1 MDLKGS
7 EIEFE
12 SEEKMFFKK
21 ISESKY
27 PKVAVGKLSEKEIK
41 ENISPWSNSHSFR
54 IAPAKI
60 LKERKREDCKYPST
74 TIHYMVYLFLLI
86 YGSALSLREKVM
98 SSKNL
103 EEKDVEIEIG
113 SELEMFYKKISES
126 SYPKDCSH
134 KIK

>member
-1 MDLKGS
+1 MDLKGA

-41 ENISPWSNSHSFR
+41 EFINP
-54 IAPAKI
+54 
-60 LKERKREDCKYPST
+60 
-74 TIHYMVYLFLLI
+74 
-86 YGSALSLREKVM
+86 REKVM
-98 SSKNL
+98 SFKNF
-103 EEKDVEIEIG
+103 EEKDVENEIG

-126 SYPKDCSH
+126 SYPKIVLTKLSE
-134 KIK
+134 KELKV

>member
-1 MDLKGS
+1 MDLEEDKES

-21 ISESKY
+21 ISESEY

-41 ENISPWSNSHSFR
+41 EGISP
-54 IAPAKI
+54 
-60 LKERKREDCKYPST
+60 
-74 TIHYMVYLFLLI
+74 
-86 YGSALSLREKVM
+86 REKVM

-103 EEKDVEIEIG
+103 EEKDFEIEFG

-126 SYPKDCSH
+126 SYPKIVLTKRLFSQN
-134 KIK
+134 

>member
-1 MDLKGS
+1 MDLKGA

-41 ENISPWSNSHSFR
+41 ECIKP
-54 IAPAKI
+54 
-60 LKERKREDCKYPST
+60 
-74 TIHYMVYLFLLI
+74 
-86 YGSALSLREKVM
+86 REKVIP
-98 SSKNL
+98 SKNL
-103 EEKDVEIEIG
+103 EEKDFEIEFG

-126 SYPKDCSH
+126 SYPKVVLTKLSEEEL
-134 KIK
+134 KV

>member
-41 ENISPWSNSHSFR
+41 EKISPWSNSHSFR
-54 IAPAKI
+54 IVPAKI
-60 LKERKREDCKYPST
+60 LKEREAGRLQISFHDNTLYGLPIPVNLWVRFLCL
-74 TIHYMVYLFLLI
+74 IVGDYLI
-86 YGSALSLREKVM
+86 CTS
-98 SSKNL
+98 NT
-103 EEKDVEIEIG
+103 
-113 SELEMFYKKISES
+113 
-126 SYPKDCSH
+126 
-134 KIK
+134 